1 MKQLLV
7 QILVVVANIQMRTL
21 KTEVEK
27 GVANTLYGYAALPRT
42 ATDGTRDNAMS
53 MVPLAELEE
62 AIERVAPDMNSQ
74 GVANTVWAYGTLGV
88 PPTRG
93 ILDKLE
99 AALRHMVRGMNPQEF

>member
-21 KTEVEK
+21 KTDVEK

-62 AIERVAPDMNSQ
+62 AIERVAPDMNLSRGLGDVYKRQYIQPASQ
-74 GVANTVWAYGTLGV
+74 L
-88 PPTRG
+88 
-93 ILDKLE
+93 L
-99 AALRHMVRGMNPQEF
+99 